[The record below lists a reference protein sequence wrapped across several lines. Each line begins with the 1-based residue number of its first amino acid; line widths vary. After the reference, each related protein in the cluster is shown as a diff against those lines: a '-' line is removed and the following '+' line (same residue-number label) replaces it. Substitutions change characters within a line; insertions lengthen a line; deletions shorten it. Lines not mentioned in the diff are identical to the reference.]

1 MANKNLSAEQLDA
14 IKKAKALLNGCPL
27 MEGKEKADWDELTGE
42 TIHIEDYFPI
52 ENYYCVN
59 LKEYPKNYFLT
70 GKALTDL
77 IDELEEYVLILNI
90 EVGEKVKTK
99 NNNTYRAFKIVD

>member
-1 MANKNLSAEQLDA
+1 MANKNLSSEQMEA

-27 MEGKEKADWDELTGE
+27 MECREKADWDGLTGE
-42 TIHIEDYFPI
+42 IIHIEDYFPI

-59 LKEYPKNYFLT
+59 LKEYPENYFLT
-70 GKALTDL
+70 GKALSNL
-77 IDELEEYVLILNI
+77 INEIGDYVLILNI

>member
-1 MANKNLSAEQLDA
+1 MANKNLSAEQLEA

-27 MEGKEKADWDELTGE
+27 MEEREKADWDGLTGE
-42 TIHIEDYFPI
+42 IIHIEDYFPI

-59 LKEYPKNYFLT
+59 LKEYPENYFLT
-70 GKALTDL
+70 GKALSNL
-77 IDELEEYVLILNI
+77 INELGEFVLILNI

>member
-1 MANKNLSAEQLDA
+1 MANKNLSSEQLEA

-27 MEGKEKADWDELTGE
+27 MEGREKADWDGLTGE

-70 GKALTDL
+70 GKALSNL
-77 IDELEEYVLILNI
+77 INELGEFVLILNI

-99 NNNTYRAFKIVD
+99 TNNTYRAFKIVD

>member
-1 MANKNLSAEQLDA
+1 MANKNLSSEQLEA

-27 MEGKEKADWDELTGE
+27 MEGREKADWDVLTGE

-59 LKEYPKNYFLT
+59 LKEYPENYFLT
-70 GKALTDL
+70 GKALSNL
-77 IDELEEYVLILNI
+77 INEIGEYVLILNI
-90 EVGEKVKTK
+90 EVGKKVKTK
-99 NNNTYRAFKIVD
+99 NNNTYRSFKIVD

>member
-1 MANKNLSAEQLDA
+1 MANKNLTSEQMEA
-14 IKKAKALLNGCPL
+14 IKKAKVLLNGCPL
-27 MEGKEKADWDELTGE
+27 MEDREKADWDGLTGE

-52 ENYYCVN
+52 EDYYCVN
-59 LKEYPKNYFLT
+59 IKEYPKNYFLT
-70 GKALTDL
+70 GKALTNL
-77 IDELEEYVLILNI
+77 INELGEFVFILNI